1 MKFRWTYFFPIWK
14 KNAEKFLSG
23 KKSNIKFQNRGYFGE
38 KNVPQISLN
47 FGHNQ
52 FIVRSLTIFQQL
64 FSKSFLSRQ
73 KSNFNFQNRGYF
85 G

>member
-1 MKFRWTYFFPIWK
+1 MIFQQKISQT
-14 KNAEKFLSG
+14 FLSG
-23 KKSNIKFQNRGYFGE
+23 KKSNFNFQNRGYFRE